1 MRLLLA
7 LLVVATLAACG
18 PVQSTAALVDADVA
32 VEAARAAGAKNSAV
46 YEFTGAEAYLHQ
58 AREKSGY
65 AQYEAAIS
73 YARRATALATAAREK
88 ALAASNRSAPRDERP
103 QETAP

>member
-7 LLVVATLAACG
+7 LLLVAPLLGCG

-32 VEAARAAGAKNSAV
+32 LEGARAAGAATSAI

-58 AREKSGY
+58 AREKAGY
-65 AQYEAAIS
+65 AQYEAAIG
-73 YARRATALATAAREK
+73 YAQKARALAREAKDK
-88 ALAASNRSAPRDERP
+88 AIAASNRDQPRDERP
-103 QETAP
+103 AEAQP